1 MKKTRNELK
10 LQINRETLRALEQPD
25 LREVLGGAT
34 ANTCYKSC
42 LPAACPS
49 LGC

>member
-1 MKKTRNELK
+1 MKKTRSELK
-10 LQINRETLRALEQPD
+10 LQINRETLRNLEQPD

-42 LPAACPS
+42 YATACPS

>member
-1 MKKTRNELK
+1 MKKDLK
-10 LQINRETLRALEQPD
+10 LRLNRETLRTLEQTE
-25 LREVLGGAT
+25 LREALGGAT

>member
-1 MKKTRNELK
+1 MKKDLK
-10 LQINRETLRALEQPD
+10 LRLNRETLRNLEQTD

-42 LPAACPS
+42 HPAACPS
-49 LGC
+49 LAC